1 MNVLIVDDEPLARD
15 WLARLLV
22 RMEGVRVCGEAAN
35 GDEALDKARALAP
48 DLVLLDIHIPGRDGL
63 EVARALGGTPVVF
76 TTAHG
81 RYALAAFELDAC
93 DYLVKP
99 IEYDELVRAIERG
112 RRRKV
117 LLDVARREETVA
129 PATSTDAK
137 SLVVH
142 ERGVVRFI
150 DARLVTRFRAADK
163 YTLFRVDGNEQLLR
177 DSLDSLEARL
187 APLGFIRVHRAELV
201 RRDAVVA
208 LVNEPGGAS
217 LELSDGQHVAVSR
230 RYLAA
235 TKRALG
241 AV

>member
-15 WLARLLV
+15 WLARLLA
-22 RMEGVRVCGEAAN
+22 RMDDVRVCGEAAS
-35 GDEALDKARALAP
+35 GDEALEKARTLAP
-48 DLVLLDIHIPGRDGL
+48 DLVLLDIHIPGHDGL
-63 EVARALGGTPVVF
+63 EVARALGDTPVVF

-99 IEYDELVRAIERG
+99 IAYEQLVRAIDRA
-112 RRRKV
+112 RRRRV
-117 LLDVARREETVA
+117 LLELARREESVA
-129 PATSTDAK
+129 PATSADAHT
-137 SLVVH
+137 LVVH

-150 DARLVTRFRAADK
+150 DARVVTRFRAADK
-163 YTLFRVDGNEQLLR
+163 YTLFRIDGDEQLVR
-177 DSLDSLEARL
+177 DSLDSLAARL
-187 APLGFIRVHRAELV
+187 ASLGFIRVHRAELV
-201 RRDAVVA
+201 RKDAVVA

-217 LELSDGQHVAVSR
+217 VELSDGQHVAVSR